1 MKKDSNYTKS
11 KIPLRLILKFIVVKK
26 LRKKRGFKKPKN
38 NNKEIKLA
46 KVNVVIGMAFA
57 AFFM

>member
-26 LRKKRGFKKPKN
+26 LRKKEDLKSQKITIKKSN
-38 NNKEIKLA
+38 
-46 KVNVVIGMAFA
+46 
-57 AFFM
+57 